1 MIMLSRVM
9 ISQPRAATLRYPV
22 RVEHVRARDGAGRPL
37 LLVDHSSRI
46 AWMGHV
52 VAEAGE
58 DLAEPEQVSVE
69 VDADLSRTQVHP
81 AARCDSS

>member
-1 MIMLSRVM
+1 MIMLSRVT
-9 ISQPRAATLRYPV
+9 ISQPRGGDLRYPV

-37 LLVDHSSRI
+37 PLVDEGSGV
-46 AWMGHV
+46 AGVGHV

-58 DLAEPEQVSVE
+58 DLAGPGQVSVD
-69 VDADLSRTQVHP
+69 VDADLGRPVHP